1 MDGETEPTRGVETL
15 LGDPKRAIV
24 RLAVPMV
31 VAMSAQTIYNLAD
44 AIWVSGCGP
53 RALSAVG
60 FYFPFFILG
69 LAVAVGVGVGTGSAI
84 ARRIGAKD
92 KPGVD
97 AVASHGMVILAIAA
111 VSYVAPTVFFT
122 RPLMGTIGAGEAIDD
137 AVAYGRIM
145 FAGTPLFFFNG
156 FGGAVLRSEGDA
168 RRAMIAM
175 LAGAGLNILLDPLFI
190 YGFGLGVVGAAW
202 ASITAM
208 ACVSLVMARWLFLER
223 NTYVTFRFRGF
234 RFRRD
239 IVFDIARV
247 GGPAAFSHASMFVM
261 AFAITSIVAK
271 VGGTDGVAVYTTGW
285 RVVMFAILPMLGIA
299 SSVTPVTGAAFGAG
313 DAAKLRI
320 AYFPRDQ
327 DRRGGRDRAGPDH
340 SRRRAVDRA
349 RVHVVGGGGA
359 APSRHRRLPAPHL
372 DALPGG
378 GVRDGLGRDV
388 PGRGARRDLPRADP
402 DPDRRLQRAAGL
414 ALRHRARARADRGLD
429 RDGRRGRGLRTAGVR
444 VGLAVPA
451 ALRGAGC
458 RGCGGR
464 GELSRSRPADHFRGF
479 HRPPRFATVSSVGRG
494 WWGPTERGCR

>member
-111 VSYVAPTVFFT
+111 VSYVAPTVLFT

-320 AYFPRDQ
+320 AYFHAIKI
-327 DRRGGRDRAGPDH
+327 GV
-340 SRRRAVDRA
+340 AVETA
-349 RVHVVGGGGA
+349 LALITLVGAPWIVHVFTWSEEA
-359 APSRHRRLPAPHL
+359 ARLRPDIVAFLRLIWMLYPAV
-372 DALPGG
+372 AFGM
-378 GVRDGLGRDV
+378 VS
-388 PGRGARRDLPRADP
+388 
-402 DPDRRLQRAAGL
+402 AAMFQG
-414 ALRHRARARADRGLD
+414 
-429 RDGRRGRGLRTAGVR
+429 
-444 VGLAVPA
+444 
-451 ALRGAGC
+451 
-458 RGCGGR
+458 
-464 GELSRSRPADHFRGF
+464 
-479 HRPPRFATVSSVGRG
+479 VGRG
-494 WWGPTERGCR
+494 VTSLVLTLIRTVGFSVPLAWLFGIVLGHGLTGVWTGMVVAGVAFAPLAFGWAWRFLRRFAGRGVGGVADEAS